1 MQSRLVRSKKKTD
14 KCVPLVH
21 VVEAWSLR
29 CVQSPHLY
37 ADVYIQTRVRQCV
50 SVSSDTRMLI
60 FCRSG
65 NVAEL
70 CYIVFS
76 LFLLRK
82 HLINI
87 TRPEHILPGFR
98 CSVTYHFIVFLLNK
112 NIYSKTSFRK
122 SGSRPGH
129 WHQR

>member
-50 SVSSDTRMLI
+50 YSDTCSTMCMRK
-60 FCRSG
+60 FRY
-65 NVAEL
+65 A
-70 CYIVFS
+70 YAY
-76 LFLLRK
+76 FL
-82 HLINI
+82 
-87 TRPEHILPGFR
+87 
-98 CSVTYHFIVFLLNK
+98 
-112 NIYSKTSFRK
+112 SK
-122 SGSRPGH
+122 
-129 WHQR
+129 W